1 MVQILSD
8 DAMRVTD
15 LEIYAPDESGTLALS
30 TDLVY
35 DDAPWLS
42 KETRARDCRFVHPKI
57 SSNVGDK
64 VGIKSLRLLLAAQ
77 SSHSDQMDFG
87 VIKSEKFGQ
96 SESITRRLRHILE
109 LYPEGNPILSEL
121 IQNADDARA
130 TTVKVC
136 LKFTF
141 YFYF

>member
-1 MVQILSD
+1 MEPTLT
-8 DAMRVTD
+8 RP
-15 LEIYAPDESGTLALS
+15 LAPVPPDVAVDE
-30 TDLVY
+30 
-35 DDAPWLS
+35 PP
-42 KETRARDCRFVHPKI
+42 ARD
-57 SSNVGDK
+57 NGM
-64 VGIKSLRLLLAAQ
+64 LRPPPA
-77 SSHSDQMDFG
+77 G

-136 LKFTF
+136 LKFTC